1 MTRPAADYGCAMSV
15 PRISIVLALVAL
27 AAGCG
32 GGSAA
37 SKSGGGSSPAA
48 ARAFPEHAL
57 AFVDVNLDRD
67 SAAWKRA
74 EAVGAR
80 FPSWP
85 RFVARVQALLN
96 RPADDGGSYRA
107 DVAPWLG
114 DEAAFAVTGIDV
126 TDQAN
131 PVDFAAYAAVKDAGR
146 LRGELLSHHYPR
158 ARTYRGFDQYRS
170 NDGQSYIAVADDAV
184 LAANTEAGLHSA
196 LDALSGASPSLAD
209 SQRYRHAI
217 AGLPTSRLVTA
228 YADAT
233 QVGRLV
239 SLAALG
245 GTGPAFPAAP
255 MARLAQTLH
264 EAGSITASLGADSG
278 GVRLT
283 MNATP
288 DPGRTLPQAFLRR
301 NAPPVLA
308 ADVPADA
315 FAYAGG
321 QMGPVPPGFGGPGQ
335 AQSMR
340 AFARLTGLSWKRD
353 IAPLL
358 SDTLAAYAAP
368 GLPVTGAL
376 LLHPRSP
383 GAAAAAMRRITA
395 ALHRLEPDLRVR
407 DTPDGQRIAVGPGFA
422 VSWRRA
428 GDVIAV
434 SNDPA
439 AGEPQSPSLTQGAGW
454 RSVARLA
461 GVPDRVG
468 FLAYLN
474 TPALMRAFPVPPDPD
489 AAHLGSL
496 VAWSTSAPGGAH
508 FVVYLQV
515 LG

>member
-1 MTRPAADYGCAMSV
+1 MARSDEVVRARRGVHRHLDRPGAVGGRDASRHAGRRLDGDAEAGGVGAVASGHHE
-15 PRISIVLALVAL
+15 RQLELVA
-27 AAGCG
+27 
-32 GGSAA
+32 
-37 SKSGGGSSPAA
+37 
-48 ARAFPEHAL
+48 
-57 AFVDVNLDRD
+57 
-67 SAAWKRA
+67 
-74 EAVGAR
+74 
-80 FPSWP
+80 
-85 RFVARVQALLN
+85 ALLGKREADEPARLARHERN
-96 RPADDGGSYRA
+96 RRRGDELRGHA
-107 DVAPWLG
+107 DVALVL
-114 DEAAFAVTGIDV
+114 AVGVV
-126 TDQAN
+126 TDDDHAPRLKLPERAFERCRHFRNGAHGRRMIAQHSERRAN
-131 PVDFAAYAAVKDAGR
+131 GDAPGGR
-146 LRGELLSHHYPR
+146 LRLCHVGAPDLDPARARRARCGLRRGLRRGELSSHHYPR
-158 ARTYRGFDQYRS
+158 AGTYRGFDQYRS
-170 NDGQSYIAVADDAV
+170 NDGQSYLAVADDAV

-288 DPGRTLPQAFLRR
+288 DPGRMLPRAFLRR

-376 LLHPRSP
+376 L
-383 GAAAAAMRRITA
+383 
-395 ALHRLEPDLRVR
+395 
-407 DTPDGQRIAVGPGFA
+407 F
-422 VSWRRA
+422 
-428 GDVIAV
+428 
-434 SNDPA
+434 
-439 AGEPQSPSLTQGAGW
+439 
-454 RSVARLA
+454 
-461 GVPDRVG
+461 
-468 FLAYLN
+468 
-474 TPALMRAFPVPPDPD
+474 
-489 AAHLGSL
+489 
-496 VAWSTSAPGGAH
+496 
-508 FVVYLQV
+508 
-515 LG
+515 